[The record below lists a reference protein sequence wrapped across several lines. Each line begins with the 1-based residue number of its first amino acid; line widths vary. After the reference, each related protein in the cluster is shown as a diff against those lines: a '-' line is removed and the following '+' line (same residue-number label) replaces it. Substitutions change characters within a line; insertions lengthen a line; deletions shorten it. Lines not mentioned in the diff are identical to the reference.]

1 MAREEGLTLRS
12 LEMVWKSWK
21 LLWRSRKQLLLI
33 LLIFFLPF
41 SILLGAFSFY
51 IFHLVAVMIGMFMSM
66 ITGSVPPKM
75 QVLVLDLRKLV
86 IAEVANL
93 LASILLST
101 LLDMAVIY
109 TIAMALKE
117 KEMTLKDLIFK
128 IWKTWRGPV
137 VTKLYVFFIASGYLN
152 FSLLLIYAV
161 IFGGGFTM
169 GSIALASAIFILLFL
184 LTIYL
189 EMVWFQGIVVSVME
203 DYFGLSALGRASDL
217 IQGERGLGFMANLL
231 MNLLAL
237 IVNLL
242 FFVLG
247 YMIGYKKA
255 IYMVLL
261 FVICSINLLI
271 ATLKV
276 VIYVMFY
283 NKCRDN
289 PEKELAMKDR
299 LVYNRVSSSI
309 PIPEDLP

>member
-12 LEMVWKSWK
+12 IEMVWKSWK
-21 LLWRSRKQLLLI
+21 LMWRSHKQLLLI

-51 IFHLVAVMIGMFMSM
+51 IFRLVVVMIGMFMPM
-66 ITGSVPPKM
+66 IAG
-75 QVLVLDLRKLV
+75 KLV
-86 IAEVANL
+86 ITEVANL
-93 LASILLST
+93 LASILLSA

-109 TIAMALKE
+109 TVAMALKQ

-128 IWKTWRGPV
+128 IWKTWRARWSPSS
-137 VTKLYVFFIASGYLN
+137 TSFYCQWLSQLF
-152 FSLLLIYAV
+152 LLLIYAV
-161 IFGGGFTM
+161 VFGGGFTM
-169 GSIALASAIFILLFL
+169 GSIALASAIFLLLFL
-184 LTIYL
+184 LTVYL
-189 EMVWFQGIVVSVME
+189 EMVWFQGIVVS
-203 DYFGLSALGRASDL
+203 ASDL

-247 YMIGYKKA
+247 YMIWYEKA
-255 IYMVLL
+255 ILLVLL
-261 FVICSINLLI
+261 FVISGINLLI